1 MGNCCERQALKVIVE
16 GRKGL
21 KAYFITSRQLRD
33 IKTYQHL
40 FMTMKFSLLEYKYL
54 YANNSNGVEFL
65 RLSSDFKIKNL
76 VLCTDTEYHISFEKL
91 YCL

>member
-21 KAYFITSRQLRD
+21 KAYYVTNRQLKH
-33 IKTYQHL
+33 IKTYQQL
-40 FMTMKFSLLEYKYL
+40 FTTINLSVSQYKYL
-54 YANNSNGVEFL
+54 YANTNGVEFL

-76 VLCTDTEYHISFEKL
+76 ILCTDTEYHISFEKL